1 MGIVATLLWVT
12 TQVSAQSV
20 SDNLR
25 YINQQFDRYN
35 AYESSLDVQN
45 GKLVFQNKF
54 GPAYID
60 FKDIGFRINYKFNSI
75 DIYCLDGSKCIKKGD
90 SDWDY
95 YNISMIENGTIAEDV
110 IFETLDRI
118 RAIKKYYVSSEKYVY
133 YGNSEDDLLR
143 YINRQFDRYNKYYA
157 RFEVEDDKLVFSNKF
172 GTAKIPFRE
181 INFKINTNTKSVE
194 VHCNDGSKCIQK
206 YDFDGSVTGWDFYN
220 VSLVEE
226 DGSMS
231 NVAYTVKEKCD
242 KLLALHN
249 GGGNVDNRPS
259 FDPNAYDEST
269 IDGLLAGINAAF
281 DRYNTYE
288 SKFSVDRYNKTLNF
302 ENNMSPADPL
312 RFSDIGFRVTE
323 SRNSIDIYCKDGS
336 KCIQKGGSSW
346 DYYNVSLVD
355 GDDMYNGIYDILRK
369 CEKLQNMIL
378 RGSNDGGGGRN
389 NNGGGGNTGSTED
402 YRDK

>member
-1 MGIVATLLWVT
+1 MNKFFLGVVALFLLVT
-12 TQVSAQSV
+12 TQVEAQSV
-20 SDNLR
+20 RDNLR
-25 YINQQFDRYN
+25 YINDQFDRYN
-35 AYESSLDVQN
+35 KYESALDVQN
-45 GKLVFQNKF
+45 GKLVFRNKF

-75 DIYCLDGSKCIKKGD
+75 DIYCLDGSKCIQKGD

-95 YNISMIENGTIAEDV
+95 YNISMIDNGRIAEDV

-172 GTAKIPFRE
+172 GTAKIPFNE

-231 NVAYTVKEKCD
+231 DVAYTVKEKCD
-242 KLLALHN
+242 KLLAMHN
-249 GGGNVDNRPS
+249 GGGGGGGS
-259 FDPNAYDEST
+259 FNPNAYDEST

-281 DRYNTYE
+281 DRFNTYE
-288 SKFSVDRYNKTLNF
+288 SKFSVDRYNKTLIF
-302 ENNMSPADPL
+302 ENNMSAAEPL
-312 RFSDIGFRVTE
+312 RFSDIGFRVTS
-323 SRNSIDIYCKDGS
+323 SRKSIDIYCKDGS
-336 KCIQKGGSSW
+336 DCIQKGGSNW

-355 GDDMYNGIYDILRK
+355 GDNMYDGIYSILSK
-369 CEKLQNMIL
+369 CEKLQNMVL
-378 RGSNDGGGGRN
+378 AGGGGN
-389 NNGGGGNTGSTED
+389 NNNSGGGGNTGSTED